1 MTPWLDSLV
10 RPGPAAFLALFFLEA
25 VGRTLLIAVI
35 PLQALESLG
44 DAQNVSTLYF
54 GASVAGLL
62 FSFAIPWLIRR
73 LRRRGLV
80 ALGALANVT
89 AAIGLA
95 TETPAGLAV
104 GLWLHIVGTACI
116 EVPLNLYVLDY
127 VRRKELGRFE
137 PNRIFAAA
145 AAWALCPSL
154 GVALRAHVAP
164 WAPFAASAAATLV
177 LLLYFRRVRGTDEPP
192 QPPVVPVN
200 PFRYLPRFFGQ
211 PRLTLAW
218 TLALGRAGW
227 WILFFVYAPIYAVT
241 SGLGELAGGVIVSA
255 GGAAL
260 FLTPLWGWMARRF
273 GMRPMLAV
281 GYGATAGL
289 TGAVAA
295 IAGEPLHGA
304 YLLVG
309 AALAASVIDGVGN
322 ATFLRAVRPLER
334 AEMTTVFNTFR
345 HVAQIVTPGLF
356 ALLLATFDLAQV
368 FLAGGAFMAAMAV
381 LSLYIPRRM

>member
-1 MTPWLDSLV
+1 MTSWLDSLV
-10 RPGPAAFLALFFLEA
+10 RPGPAAFLALFFLET

-35 PLQALESLG
+35 PLQALEILG
-44 DAQNVSTLYF
+44 DAQKVSLLYF
-54 GASVAGLL
+54 GASIAGLL

-73 LRRRGLV
+73 LRRRGV
-80 ALGALANVT
+80 VVLGAIANF
-89 AAIGLA
+89 AAAAVLA

-104 GLWLHIVGTACI
+104 GLWLHIVGTACLEI
-116 EVPLNLYVLDY
+116 PLNLYVLDY

-154 GVALRAHVAP
+154 GVARRAHGAP
-164 WAPFAASAAATLV
+164 GVPFAASAGATLI
-177 LLLYFRRVRGTDEPP
+177 LLLYFRWVRGTDEPP
-192 QPPVVPVN
+192 RPPVVPAN
-200 PFRYLPRFFGQ
+200 PLRYLLRFFGQ
-211 PRLTLAW
+211 PRLRLAW

-241 SGLGELAGGVIVSA
+241 SGLGEVAGGAIVSA

-281 GYGATAGL
+281 GYGATAAL
-289 TGAVAA
+289 TGAAGA
-295 IAGEPLHGA
+295 IAGEPLLGA
-304 YLLVG
+304 SLLVA

-334 AEMTTVFNTFR
+334 AEMTTAFNTFR
-345 HVAQIVTPGLF
+345 HVAQIVTPGMF
-356 ALLLATFDLAQV
+356 VVLLETFDLAQV
-368 FLAGGAFMAAMAV
+368 FLAGGAFMAAMAI
-381 LSLYIPRRM
+381 LSFYIPRRM

>member
-1 MTPWLDSLV
+1 MNSWFDSLV

-35 PLQALESLG
+35 PLQALASLG

-73 LRRRGLV
+73 LRRRGLI

-95 TETPAGLAV
+95 TETLSGLAL
-104 GLWLHIVGTACI
+104 GLWLHIVATACF

-164 WAPFAASAAATLV
+164 WVPFAASGVATLI
-177 LLLYFRRVRGTDEPP
+177 LLFYFRRVRGTEEPP
-192 QPPVVPVN
+192 RPPIVPAN
-200 PFRYLPRFFGQ
+200 PLRYLLRFFAQ
-211 PRLTLAW
+211 PRLRLAW

-241 SGLGELAGGVIVSA
+241 SGLGEVMGGAIVSA
-255 GGAAL
+255 GGLAL

-281 GYGATAGL
+281 GYGATGAL

-295 IAGEPLHGA
+295 TVEPWFGA
-304 YLLVG
+304 SLLVA

-345 HVAQIVTPGLF
+345 HAAQIVTPGLF
-356 ALLLATFDLAQV
+356 AVLLERFDLAAV
-368 FLAGGAFMAAMAV
+368 FLAGGAFMAAMMM
-381 LSLYIPRRM
+381 LSFYIPRRM